1 MHSRNGTLI
10 FDETDVKILQALE
23 KDAKQT
29 YAEIGEKLGVTHSTI
44 FERIKKMEQGGVIK
58 QYTTLIDPEKLGAK
72 RITAVTT
79 IYTDPKE
86 TEKVA
91 RELSMQPQVTEV
103 YTSLSE
109 ELLIIAKIV
118 AEDQEGLHDFIA
130 DKVAPLS
137 GVLRIRTSIVTKKF
151 KERQPQVPTSR
162 KP

>member
-58 QYTTLIDPEKLGAK
+58 QYTTLIDPEKLGTK

-86 TEKVA
+86 IEKVA

-118 AEDQEGLHDFIA
+118 AEDQEELHDFIA

-151 KERQPQVPTSR
+151 KERQPEVPTSR